1 MLRIISSAGSFGIP
15 LTILTLLLVV
25 LILRAS
31 WHARRASDHPDAAVD
46 EGRAAI
52 LFWGF
57 VAAILGFLGQ
67 CAALYHALGTVIEAK
82 ALDPTVL
89 AEGFATSFVTTL
101 WGVGLLL
108 LAGLAWLS
116 LRWLARSRAP
126 VVAMLLLS
134 LVGVFGCG
142 SNSAQAPV
150 DITNGVWAGSAGGDT
165 FLFDLRGAP
174 PDSLV
179 GTVHVMRDGKMTS
192 ELAITRASYHAPAL
206 EMFIESTN
214 ATYKGRVDASRRRI
228 TGGLTFGGAPGSQM
242 ELRWTDPKGLPGFAA
257 LPGDAAY
264 VYRKP
269 ADGSDGWQ
277 TATPEEVDMDRG
289 AVTAMVNDIARDSAG
304 LIQSLQIVRH
314 GKLVVD
320 EYFHGYGPDDLHRL
334 RSATKSISSLLVGA
348 AIDRGLISGVDAPIL
363 GLLHR
368 PEAPAGSLWNDE
380 TLADLLT
387 MSMGLDWSAHESLTV
402 LGTGPA
408 FFEKVLGR
416 KVTATPGTQF
426 SYASANVSLL
436 AGVIFNATGKH
447 AEAFAREVLF
457 SPLGIGRYDW
467 AHGKTDGYNHMDSSL
482 ALRPRDL
489 AKIGA
494 LVAAGGRWD
503 GRQVISE
510 AWIKESTRTHIATGG
525 SPALGGYGY
534 LWWTGQA
541 PSGHGTQP
549 LIAAVGMGS
558 QFTIIFPQ
566 LDMVIVVTGGNGDN
580 GREMDVGRV
589 LFRTLLP
596 SM

>member
-1 MLRIISSAGSFGIP
+1 MLRIVLSAGSFGVP
-15 LTILTLLLVV
+15 LTILTLLLAV

-31 WHARRASDHPDAAVD
+31 WHARKVPDHPDVVVN

-67 CAALYHALGTVIEAK
+67 CAALYRALGTIVEAK
-82 ALDPTVL
+82 ALDPRVV
-89 AEGFATSFVTTL
+89 AEGFVTTFVTTL

-108 LAGLAWLS
+108 IAGLAWLL

-134 LVGVFGCG
+134 VVGVFGCG
-142 SNSAQAPV
+142 GSPAQVPGDV
-150 DITNGVWAGSAGGDT
+150 TKGVWAGSAGPDA
-165 FLFDLRGAP
+165 FLFELRGAS

-179 GTVHVMRDGKMTS
+179 GTVHVMSGGKMTS
-192 ELAITRASYHAPAL
+192 ELAITRASYHAPDL
-206 EMFIESTN
+206 EMFMESTN
-214 ATYKGRVDASRRRI
+214 ATYKGRVDMSGGRI
-228 TGGLTFGGAPGSQM
+228 TGGLTFGGQPGPEM
-242 ELRWTDPKGLPGFAA
+242 ELRWMDPTGTPGFAA
-257 LPGDAAY
+257 RPGGAPYAY
-264 VYRKP
+264 REP
-269 ADGSDGWQ
+269 TDGSDGWQ
-277 TATPEEVDMDRG
+277 TATPEDVDMDRS
-289 AVTAMVNDIARDSAG
+289 AIEAMVNEIAQDSAG

-320 EYFHGYGPDDLHRL
+320 EYFHGYTPDDLHGL

-348 AIDRGLISGVDAPIL
+348 AIDRGLISGVDVPIL
-363 GLLHR
+363 QLLHR
-368 PEAPAGSLWNDE
+368 PDAPAGSLWNDE
-380 TLADLLT
+380 SLADLLT
-387 MSMGLDWSAHESLTV
+387 MSMGLDWSAQESLTV

-416 KVTATPGTQF
+416 KVTATPGTRF
-426 SYASANVSLL
+426 FYASANVSLL

-457 SPLGIGRYDW
+457 SPLGISTYDW
-467 AHGKTDGYNHMDSSL
+467 EHGKTDGYNHMDSSL
-482 ALRPRDL
+482 QLRPRDM
-489 AKIGA
+489 AKVGA
-494 LVAAGGRWD
+494 MVAAGGRWD

-558 QFTIIFPQ
+558 QFIIIFPG
-566 LDMVIVVTGGNGDN
+566 LDMVVVATGGNGDN
-580 GREMDVGRV
+580 GREMDIGRV
-589 LFRTLLP
+589 IFRTLLP
-596 SM
+596 LM

>member
-1 MLRIISSAGSFGIP
+1 MLNLIHSAGSFGIP
-15 LTILTLLLVV
+15 LAILTLLLVA
-25 LILRAS
+25 LIVRAS
-31 WHARRASDHPDAAVD
+31 WQARKASDHPDADVK

-57 VAAILGFLGQ
+57 VAAIVGFLGQ
-67 CAALYHALGTVIEAK
+67 CAALYRALVTVVGAQ
-82 ALDPTVL
+82 ALSPNVV
-89 AEGFATSFVTTL
+89 AEGFARSFVTTL

-108 LAGLAWLS
+108 IAGLAWLW
-116 LRWLARSRAP
+116 LRWLGRGRVP
-126 VVAMLLLS
+126 VAAVLLLS
-134 LVGVFGCG
+134 LALFWCG
-142 SNSAQAPV
+142 SVSAQAPV
-150 DITNGVWAGSAGGDT
+150 DITRGVWAGSAGGDT
-165 FLFDLRGAP
+165 FLFDLRGTP

-179 GTVHVMRDGKMTS
+179 GTVHVMQGGKMTS
-192 ELAITRASYHAPAL
+192 ELAITRASYHAPDL
-206 EMFIESTN
+206 EMFIQSTN
-214 ATYKGRVDASRRRI
+214 VTYKGRVDASRGRVV
-228 TGGLTFGGAPGSQM
+228 GGLRYGAQPGPEM
-242 ELRWTDPKGLPGFAA
+242 ELRWMDPTGTPGFAA
-257 LPGDAAY
+257 LPGDAPY
-264 VYRKP
+264 VYRRP

-277 TATPEEVDMDRG
+277 TATPEEVDMDRN
-289 AVTAMVNDIARDSAG
+289 VVEAMVNDIAQDSAG

-320 EYFHGYGPDDLHRL
+320 EYFHGYTAEDLHGL

-348 AIDRGLISGVDAPIL
+348 AIDRGLISGVDVPIL
-363 GLLHR
+363 QLLHR
-368 PEAPAGSLWNDE
+368 PEAPAGSPWNEE

-387 MSMGLDWSAHESLTV
+387 MSMGLDWSAQESRTV

-416 KVTATPGTQF
+416 KVVAKPGSRF
-426 SYASANVSLL
+426 FYASANVSLL

-457 SPLGIGRYDW
+457 SPLGIRRCDW
-467 AHGKTDGYNHMDSSL
+467 EHGKTDGYNHVDSSL

-494 LVAAGGRWD
+494 MVAAGGRWD

-541 PSGHGTQP
+541 PSGHGPQP

-558 QFTIIFPQ
+558 QFIIIFPQ
-566 LDMVIVVTGGNGDN
+566 LDMVVVVTGGNGDN
-580 GREMDVGRV
+580 GREMDFGRV